1 MDFLNIIQSRYSCRN
16 YNDKKISDKDLH
28 LILEAGRLAPSSL
41 GLEPWKFLVIK
52 DSKKKEEISKIAN
65 NQQHVK
71 NCNVLLA
78 ILARLDFVEYFE
90 DKLKKRNLSQEEI
103 EARIAL
109 YKDYLNKKDSQEKLF
124 YAREQCHLAIA
135 NLINMATNL
144 DIRSCIIGG
153 MDNKKMDDYLGLN
166 ENLKSVV
173 LVTLGYSNEE
183 IPQKNRFS
191 FDEVVSFI

>member
-28 LILEAGRLAPSSL
+28 LILEAGILAPSSL

-124 YAREQCHLAIA
+124 YAREQCHLVIA

-144 DIRSCIIGG
+144 EIRSCIIGG

>member
-16 YNDKKISDKDLH
+16 YNDKKILDEALR

-71 NCNVLLA
+71 NCDVLLA

-109 YKDYLNKKDSQEKLF
+109 YKDYLNKKDSQDKLF

-144 DIRSCIIGG
+144 EIRSCIIGG